1 MMPSPFII
9 GVGGGTASGK
19 STVCQEI
26 VSRLGAQRHGIV
38 AMISQDSFYREL
50 EGEEKEL
57 ATTGKYN
64 FDHPRAIDFELLA
77 QTIKDMKNCK
87 TVLIPSY
94 SFRSNSR
101 IPDAFKEIPPADV
114 VLVEGILI
122 LYSSEIRDLL
132 DMKLFVDTDPDTRLA
147 RRVMRDMNERG
158 RDLETI
164 LYQYLNFVK
173 PAYEE
178 FCLPTKKFADVI
190 IPRGGEN
197 LVAIDLIVQHILEIL
212 RSPRKLPNN
221 PPVDADVI
229 LRDRRKGDKG
239 LNKTPH

>member
-1 MMPSPFII
+1 MSNTVWLTNSAKANVIVNDAIAIYHWSWWWYGFWQVDIRIHFIENWK
-9 GVGGGTASGK
+9 AK
-19 STVCQEI
+19 RKNWQ
-26 VSRLGAQRHGIV
+26 
-38 AMISQDSFYREL
+38 
-50 EGEEKEL
+50 
-57 ATTGKYN
+57 
-64 FDHPRAIDFELLA
+64 LL
-77 QTIKDMKNCK
+77 TIKDMKNCK

-147 RRVMRDMNERG
+147 RR
-158 RDLETI
+158 
-164 LYQYLNFVK
+164 

-212 RSPRKLPNN
+212 RSPRKPPNN

-229 LRDRRKGDKG
+229 LRDRRKGDKAVEHPNSVAVG
-239 LNKTPH
+239 KQNQFNKKLLENEKLFFVNSLHKKPSS

>member
-1 MMPSPFII
+1 MSSPFII

-57 ATTGKYN
+57 ATT
-64 FDHPRAIDFELLA
+64 
-77 QTIKDMKNCK
+77 
-87 TVLIPSY
+87 
-94 SFRSNSR
+94 
-101 IPDAFKEIPPADV
+101 
-114 VLVEGILI
+114 
-122 LYSSEIRDLL
+122 
-132 DMKLFVDTDPDTRLA
+132 DTDPDTRLA

-212 RSPRKLPNN
+212 RSPRKPHNN

-229 LRDRRKGDKG
+229 LRDRRKGDKL